1 MRGTSASAAHP
12 PACPPSRC
20 QTSPHWRRL
29 RTQQAPPRKRPSS
42 RPATTR
48 CRTCPPSSR
57 LRSSATASVRKTTTN
72 GRSEGHYPLPL
83 SRARINSAYSPA
95 SSRETR
101 VTFIDEA
108 PDNRRFSA
116 LKYFIILT
124 LAVGALAAV
133 ATEPEIAGWY
143 GALNKP
149 SFNPPNWLFAPV
161 WTALYV
167 IMAVAAWRVWRV
179 VGLKSVPL
187 VLFFVQLALNFA
199 WSFLFFRS
207 HLIGVALADIGL
219 LL

>member
-1 MRGTSASAAHP
+1 MCEEQGGP
-12 PACPPSRC
+12 
-20 QTSPHWRRL
+20 
-29 RTQQAPPRKRPSS
+29 
-42 RPATTR
+42 
-48 CRTCPPSSR
+48 
-57 LRSSATASVRKTTTN
+57 
-72 GRSEGHYPLPL
+72 
-83 SRARINSAYSPA
+83 
-95 SSRETR
+95 R
-101 VTFIDEA
+101 VTYVDEA
-108 PDNRRFSA
+108 PDEHRYGA
-116 LKYFIILT
+116 LKYFIVLT

-199 WSFLFFRS
+199 WSFLFFRFY
-207 HLIGVALADIGL
+207 LIGVALADIGL
-219 LL
+219 LLILIVATAIAFWQRDRLAGLLFLPYIAWVVFASALNLAIWQLN